1 MPHGQKKALVSTGA
15 KRGFPDP
22 KRSRRRGPVVVVVSP
37 RVPSSSGPAGVTG
50 APGLPKTPG
59 APRARASCRYKGPYK
74 GTERSVHHGS
84 LRTKNESCLQDPRPA
99 SARRAGQLADWPTAP
114 RAFTLEQT
122 PLIRGA
128 VSASGCSQR
137 DPGDRKEPRG
147 KAWSPRN
154 ALSTRGGWRLVPLA
168 PEFSTSRTCRSSHP
182 LRVRSGDQSRTG
194 RAGAPLLAICWMCAC
209 TCMARCTH
217 WSLLWYS

>member
-22 KRSRRRGPVVVVVSP
+22 ERSRRRGPVVVVVVSP

-50 APGLPKTPG
+50 APQRRKAPG
-59 APRARASCRYKGPYK
+59 RRRAPASCRYKGA
-74 GTERSVHHGS
+74 ERSVHHGS

-99 SARRAGQLADWPTAP
+99 SARRADQLADWSTAP

-154 ALSTRGGWRLVPLA
+154 ALSTRGRVRQVPLA
-168 PEFSTSRTCRSSHP
+168 PEFSTYRTCSTRRAARSS
-182 LRVRSGDQSRTG
+182 GQSRTG

>member
-1 MPHGQKKALVSTGA
+1 MAVRGPCYRAFEGKRPAEPH
-15 KRGFPDP
+15 P
-22 KRSRRRGPVVVVVSP
+22 KRSE
-37 RVPSSSGPAGVTG
+37 
-50 APGLPKTPG
+50 
-59 APRARASCRYKGPYK
+59 APRLRDAPRS
-74 GTERSVHHGS
+74 TWER
-84 LRTKNESCLQDPRPA
+84 NESCLQDPRPA
-99 SARRAGQLADWPTAP
+99 SAKRADQLADWPTTP

-154 ALSTRGGWRLVPLA
+154 TSKTTGAGAQVPLCKRILG
-168 PEFSTSRTCRSSHP
+168 SRCCRADVTESSQP
-182 LRVRSGDQSRTG
+182 PARLRSVCTRSRLANMPYRNFGL
-194 RAGAPLLAICWMCAC
+194 AAAPLLLISRMCSC